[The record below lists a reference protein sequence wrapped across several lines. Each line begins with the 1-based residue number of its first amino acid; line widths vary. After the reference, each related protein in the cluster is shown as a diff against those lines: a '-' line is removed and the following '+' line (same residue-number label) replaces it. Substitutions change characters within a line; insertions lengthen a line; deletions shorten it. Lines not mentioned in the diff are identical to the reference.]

1 MAKTGLAKF
10 FDPYSGDGINTGFGS
25 NLTGFPSALK
35 NSDNDVPGSYSG
47 DFKQIDTVTNLRGIF
62 GIPYQFMESVDGRAT
77 GMTIGRKYSEK
88 ILAKSPLLFLTPC
101 TQEFMEGFSGRD
113 QATIL
118 DALVSSGSVDENS
131 LQHSGKYYTTKF
143 AYDEYYKTV
152 NKMCSELTYFLGIGD
167 VELPGLGKLKNVSWD
182 NSVNEAFKKY
192 YSASRAVVF
201 YMDGNSVATV
211 SDSFSNSRTES
222 SLANTINGFR
232 DQAREL
238 QFLLGPKS
246 ALTAL
251 MNQRDNVITETTAN
265 ILEATNGVTGEML
278 TDLAATGINTVLSG
292 GKMVFPKIWGDA
304 TYARSYGFDI
314 KLRSPDH
321 DKLSIFLNVLVPYI
335 HLMGMVLPRTLE
347 SQNPNAYQSPLL
359 VKAYCKG
366 MFNIDMGLITD
377 MSVSRGAECQWNDD
391 GLPTQIDI
399 SLQVE
404 DLYQSLMISNLDAV
418 NWNPLKA
425 NMDGV
430 TNTGM
435 MDYLAN
441 MAGLNVANV
450 ELARKYRML
459 TFLSVSDIARFP
471 STVYTI
477 ADNKIQNLWHRIT
490 RNLM

>member
-10 FDPYSGDGINTGFGS
+10 FDPYSGDGIDTGFGS
-25 NLTGFPSALK
+25 NLSGFPSQLA
-35 NSDNDVPGSYSG
+35 NADNDVPGNFSG

-62 GIPYQFMESVDGRAT
+62 GIPYQFMETVDGRAT

-101 TQEFMEGFSGRD
+101 TQEFMEGFSGSD
-113 QATIL
+113 QQQIL
-118 DALVSSGSVDENS
+118 DALVSSGSVNEES
-131 LQHSGKYYTTKF
+131 LEKSGKYYTTKF
-143 AYDEYYKTV
+143 AYDEYYRTV

-167 VELPGLGKLKNVSWD
+167 IELPGLGPLKSVSWE
-182 NSVNEAFKKY
+182 NSINEAFKKY
-192 YSASRAVVF
+192 YSASKAVVF
-201 YMDGNSVATV
+201 YMDGGSVATV
-211 SDSFSNSRTES
+211 SDSFSNSPTES
-222 SLANTINGFR
+222 SLANSINGFR

-238 QFLLGPKS
+238 QFLLGPGSK
-246 ALTAL
+246 LTQL
-251 MNQRDNVITETTAN
+251 MNQRDNIVNETMGSISEVTQG
-265 ILEATNGVTGEML
+265 ITGEML
-278 TDLAATGINTVLSG
+278 TDLAYTGINTVLSG
-292 GKMVFPKIWGDA
+292 GKMIFPKIWGDS
-304 TYARSYGFDI
+304 TYSRSYGFDI

-321 DKLSIFLNVLVPYI
+321 DKISIFLNVLVPYI

-347 SQNPNAYQSPLL
+347 TQNPNAYQSPLL

-377 MSVSRGAECQWNDD
+377 MSVTRGAECQWNDD

-404 DLYQSLMISNLDAV
+404 DLYQSLMISNLDAISF
-418 NWNPLKA
+418 NPLKA
-425 NMDGV
+425 DMDVV

-450 ELARKYRML
+450 ELLRKYRML
-459 TFLSVSDIARFP
+459 TFLSTADIARFP

-477 ADNKIQNLWHRIT
+477 ADNKIQNLWHRLT